1 MGQKQ
6 HLSVNSIHRTLIS
19 NQGPTKM
26 KGSLIILMTLIITIT
41 CDRARVDPGKARLE
55 ARDGSSVGRID
66 AGDARAVGRIDALDA
81 SAVGRIDARD
91 GSSVGRIDAEDAR
104 AVYRRDA
111 RDGSSVGRI
120 DAGDARA
127 SGIEGSNSLLM
138 GKLIGQGAIRS
149 EVVGLARQQGVGP
162 SEIEEVKGREVAES
176 ARQHVD
182 PQDELQIGR
191 KIKEYQQNPQDAQV
205 RMDIGSA
212 RGGHGGPS
220 APMMTGP
227 ISRARG
233 KVLDEDVQ
241 SGRAVPNP
249 IKVLGEIK
257 ARGGDIE
264 TVQGEIVAGDAG
276 DIDVISMKESRLDE
290 EGRSPCG
297 SSCPTGTI
305 CCLASR
311 TCDSTCP
318 DDRRSDEEGR
328 TRCGKRCPTGTICCI
343 ASRTCDSTCSDDR
356 RSDEEERSPVGRET
370 CSDGQIYCTHTST
383 CTLPEECRIG

>member
-1 MGQKQ
+1 MACMMPKQSYKISKCQQKQ
-6 HLSVNSIHRTLIS
+6 HLSVNFIHRTLIS

-66 AGDARAVGRIDALDA
+66 AGDARAA
-81 SAVGRIDARD
+81 GRIDARD

-111 RDGSSVGRI
+111 REGSSVGRI

-149 EVVGLARQQGVGP
+149 EVVGSARQQGVGP

-220 APMMTGP
+220 APTMTGP
-227 ISRARG
+227 ISR
-233 KVLDEDVQ
+233 
-241 SGRAVPNP
+241 
-249 IKVLGEIK
+249 
-257 ARGGDIE
+257 
-264 TVQGEIVAGDAG
+264 T
-276 DIDVISMKESRLDE
+276 
-290 EGRSPCG
+290 
-297 SSCPTGTI
+297 
-305 CCLASR
+305 
-311 TCDSTCP
+311 
-318 DDRRSDEEGR
+318 
-328 TRCGKRCPTGTICCI
+328 
-343 ASRTCDSTCSDDR
+343 
-356 RSDEEERSPVGRET
+356 
-370 CSDGQIYCTHTST
+370 
-383 CTLPEECRIG
+383 

>member
-1 MGQKQ
+1 MGYKISKCQQKQ
-6 HLSVNSIHRTLIS
+6 HLSVNFIHRTLMG

-41 CDRARVDPGKARLE
+41 CDRARVDPGKTRLE

-66 AGDARAVGRIDALDA
+66 AGDARAAGRIDALDAIAASAVGRIDALDA
-81 SAVGRIDARD
+81 IAVGRI
-91 GSSVGRIDAEDAR
+91 
-104 AVYRRDA
+104 DA

-149 EVVGLARQQGVGP
+149 EVVGSARQQGVGP

-290 EGRSPCG
+290 E
-297 SSCPTGTI
+297 
-305 CCLASR
+305 
-311 TCDSTCP
+311 
-318 DDRRSDEEGR
+318 ER

>member
-1 MGQKQ
+1 MGYKISKCQQKQ
-6 HLSVNSIHRTLIS
+6 HLSVNFKHRTLIS

-26 KGSLIILMTLIITIT
+26 KGSLITLMTLIITIT

-66 AGDARAVGRIDALDA
+66 A
-81 SAVGRIDARD
+81 
-91 GSSVGRIDAEDAR
+91 EDAR
-104 AVYRRDA
+104 AVNRRDA

-149 EVVGLARQQGVGP
+149 EVVGSARQQGVGP

-241 SGRAVPNP
+241 SGRA
-249 IKVLGEIK
+249 
-257 ARGGDIE
+257 
-264 TVQGEIVAGDAG
+264 
-276 DIDVISMKESRLDE
+276 
-290 EGRSPCG
+290 
-297 SSCPTGTI
+297 
-305 CCLASR
+305 
-311 TCDSTCP
+311 
-318 DDRRSDEEGR
+318 
-328 TRCGKRCPTGTICCI
+328 
-343 ASRTCDSTCSDDR
+343 
-356 RSDEEERSPVGRET
+356 
-370 CSDGQIYCTHTST
+370 
-383 CTLPEECRIG
+383 

>member
-1 MGQKQ
+1 MGYKISKCQQKQ
-6 HLSVNSIHRTLIS
+6 HLSVNFIHRTLIS

-66 AGDARAVGRIDALDA
+66 ALDTSAVGRIEDLIA

-149 EVVGLARQQGVGP
+149 EVVGSARQQGVGP

-176 ARQHVD
+176 ARHVD

-233 KVLDEDVQ
+233 KVLDED
-241 SGRAVPNP
+241 
-249 IKVLGEIK
+249 
-257 ARGGDIE
+257 
-264 TVQGEIVAGDAG
+264 
-276 DIDVISMKESRLDE
+276 
-290 EGRSPCG
+290 
-297 SSCPTGTI
+297 
-305 CCLASR
+305 
-311 TCDSTCP
+311 
-318 DDRRSDEEGR
+318 
-328 TRCGKRCPTGTICCI
+328 
-343 ASRTCDSTCSDDR
+343 
-356 RSDEEERSPVGRET
+356 
-370 CSDGQIYCTHTST
+370 
-383 CTLPEECRIG
+383 

>member
-1 MGQKQ
+1 MGIQDFKVSTETTFICQ
-6 HLSVNSIHRTLIS
+6 FYTPDTN
-19 NQGPTKM
+19 
-26 KGSLIILMTLIITIT
+26 IT

-66 AGDARAVGRIDALDA
+66 AGDARAAGR
-81 SAVGRIDARD
+81 
-91 GSSVGRIDAEDAR
+91 
-104 AVYRRDA
+104 
-111 RDGSSVGRI
+111 
-120 DAGDARA
+120 
-127 SGIEGSNSLLM
+127 IEGSNSLLM

-149 EVVGLARQQGVGP
+149 EVVGSARQQGVGP

-191 KIKEYQQNPQDAQV
+191 KIKEYPQNPQDAQV

-290 EGRSPCG
+290 EG
-297 SSCPTGTI
+297 
-305 CCLASR
+305 
-311 TCDSTCP
+311 
-318 DDRRSDEEGR
+318 
-328 TRCGKRCPTGTICCI
+328 
-343 ASRTCDSTCSDDR
+343 
-356 RSDEEERSPVGRET
+356 
-370 CSDGQIYCTHTST
+370 
-383 CTLPEECRIG
+383 

>member
-1 MGQKQ
+1 MRDSNFARDSNN
-6 HLSVNSIHRTLIS
+6 LLI
-19 NQGPTKM
+19 
-26 KGSLIILMTLIITIT
+26 GSLISQ
-41 CDRARVDPGKARLE
+41 
-55 ARDGSSVGRID
+55 GSSKIDLVG
-66 AGDARAVGRIDALDA
+66 AARTKGA
-81 SAVGRIDARD
+81 SL
-91 GSSVGRIDAEDAR
+91 
-104 AVYRRDA
+104 
-111 RDGSSVGRI
+111 
-120 DAGDARA
+120 
-127 SGIEGSNSLLM
+127 N
-138 GKLIGQGAIRS
+138 
-149 EVVGLARQQGVGP
+149 
-162 SEIEEVKGREVAES
+162 EIEEVKGREVAES
-176 ARQHVD
+176 SRQHVD
-182 PQDELQIGR
+182 PHGELEIGR

-205 RMDIGSA
+205 RIDIGSA

-220 APMMTGP
+220 APMMSGP
-227 ISRARG
+227 IPRARG

-311 TCDSTCP
+311 TCDSTCS
-318 DDRRSDEEGR
+318 DDRRSDEEG
-328 TRCGKRCPTGTICCI
+328 
-343 ASRTCDSTCSDDR
+343 
-356 RSDEEERSPVGRET
+356 RSPVGRET

>member
-1 MGQKQ
+1 MGYKISKCQQKQ
-6 HLSVNSIHRTLIS
+6 HLSVNFIHRTLIS

-66 AGDARAVGRIDALDA
+66 AGDARAAGRIDALDA
-81 SAVGRIDARD
+81 
-91 GSSVGRIDAEDAR
+91 R
-104 AVYRRDA
+104 AVDRRDA

-149 EVVGLARQQGVGP
+149 EVVGSARQQGVGP

-182 PQDELQIGR
+182 PQDELEIGR

-212 RGGHGGPS
+212 RGGHGGPDT
-220 APMMTGP
+220 PMMSGP
-227 ISRARG
+227 IPRARG

-241 SGRAVPNP
+241 TGRAVPNP

-264 TVQGEIVAGDAG
+264 TVEGEIVAGDAE
-276 DIDVISMKESRLDE
+276 IS
-290 EGRSPCG
+290 
-297 SSCPTGTI
+297 
-305 CCLASR
+305 
-311 TCDSTCP
+311 
-318 DDRRSDEEGR
+318 
-328 TRCGKRCPTGTICCI
+328 
-343 ASRTCDSTCSDDR
+343 
-356 RSDEEERSPVGRET
+356 
-370 CSDGQIYCTHTST
+370 
-383 CTLPEECRIG
+383 

>member
-1 MGQKQ
+1 MGYKISKCQQKQ
-6 HLSVNSIHRTLIS
+6 HLSVNFIHRTLIS

-66 AGDARAVGRIDALDA
+66 AEG
-81 SAVGRIDARD
+81 
-91 GSSVGRIDAEDAR
+91 AR

-149 EVVGLARQQGVGP
+149 EVVGSARQQGVGP

-176 ARQHVD
+176 ARHVD

-233 KVLDEDVQ
+233 KVLDED
-241 SGRAVPNP
+241 
-249 IKVLGEIK
+249 
-257 ARGGDIE
+257 
-264 TVQGEIVAGDAG
+264 
-276 DIDVISMKESRLDE
+276 
-290 EGRSPCG
+290 
-297 SSCPTGTI
+297 
-305 CCLASR
+305 
-311 TCDSTCP
+311 
-318 DDRRSDEEGR
+318 
-328 TRCGKRCPTGTICCI
+328 
-343 ASRTCDSTCSDDR
+343 
-356 RSDEEERSPVGRET
+356 
-370 CSDGQIYCTHTST
+370 
-383 CTLPEECRIG
+383 

>member
-149 EVVGLARQQGVGP
+149 EVVVSARQQGVGP

-182 PQDELQIGR
+182 PQDELQIGI

-290 EGRSPCG
+290 EGRTRCG

-311 TCDSTCP
+311 TCDSTCS
-318 DDRRSDEEGR
+318 DDRRSDEEG
-328 TRCGKRCPTGTICCI
+328 
-343 ASRTCDSTCSDDR
+343 
-356 RSDEEERSPVGRET
+356 RSPVGRET

>member
-1 MGQKQ
+1 MGYKISKCQQKQ
-6 HLSVNSIHRTLIS
+6 HLSVNFTHRTLIS

-41 CDRARVDPGKARLE
+41 CDRAWVDPAIVNAIMDAGVGRIDARE
-55 ARDGSSVGRID
+55 GSVGRID
-66 AGDARAVGRIDALDA
+66 AGDARAISRIDA
-81 SAVGRIDARD
+81 
-91 GSSVGRIDAEDAR
+91 
-104 AVYRRDA
+104 
-111 RDGSSVGRI
+111 
-120 DAGDARA
+120 
-127 SGIEGSNSLLM
+127 GIEGSNSLLM

-149 EVVGLARQQGVGP
+149 EVVGSARQQGVGP
-162 SEIEEVKGREVAES
+162 SEIDEVKGREVAES

-182 PQDELQIGR
+182 PQDELEIGR

-220 APMMTGP
+220 APIMSGP
-227 ISRARG
+227 IPRARG

-264 TVQGEIVAGDAG
+264 TVEGEIVAGDAG
-276 DIDVISMKESRLDE
+276 DINVISMKESRLDE
-290 EGRSPCG
+290 E
-297 SSCPTGTI
+297 
-305 CCLASR
+305 
-311 TCDSTCP
+311 
-318 DDRRSDEEGR
+318 ER

-356 RSDEEERSPVGRET
+356 RSDQEERTRCGKET